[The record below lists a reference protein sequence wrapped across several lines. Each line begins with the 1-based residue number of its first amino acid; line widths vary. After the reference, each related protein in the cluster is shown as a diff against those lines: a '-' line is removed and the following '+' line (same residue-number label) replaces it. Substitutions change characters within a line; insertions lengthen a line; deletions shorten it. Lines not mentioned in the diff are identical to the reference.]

1 MIRSREGSELTFDDT
16 VGKTRVVL
24 KSAGGIE
31 ILMED
36 SPPKLTLTLNSSTKI
51 ELSAEG
57 VTVAGTKIK
66 LN

>member
-1 MIRSREGSELTFDDT
+1 
-16 VGKTRVVL
+16 VL

-36 SPPKLTLTLNSSTKI
+36 SPPKLTLKLDSSTKI
-51 ELSAEG
+51 ELSSAG
-57 VTVAGTKIK
+57 VTVVGTKIK